1 MPFVSSQ
8 IKEAAGLPA
17 AGIAAFLPPEGA
29 DAAHVGTVN
38 ETAVRSI
45 EIDHGAMPA
54 DDAAAL
60 IIRAGPI
67 QGRKIRAAC
76 HPLFHR
82 NTREFRLGHDVFKH
96 IRKRYAA
103 KDGSCS
109 GGRTDSG
116 KGQSIRNARR
126 REDAMPSGACAGRWS
141 GSPGPAYPASGTPQ
155 AAPAHAPVPRA
166 WKDGPP
172 CSSGLGLLLSW
183 GFSGCFWPTLFP
195 GSCAVPSG
203 IGGRYAHGAREQ

>member
-1 MPFVSSQ
+1 MPFVFSQ

-45 EIDHGAMPA
+45 KIDHGAMPA
-54 DDAAAL
+54 DDAPAL

-76 HPLFHR
+76 HHLFHR
-82 NTREFRLGHDVFKH
+82 NTREFRLGHDAFEH
-96 IRKRYAA
+96 IRKSYAA

-109 GGRTDSG
+109 GGRT
-116 KGQSIRNARR
+116 
-126 REDAMPSGACAGRWS
+126 
-141 GSPGPAYPASGTPQ
+141 ASGTPQ

-172 CSSGLGLLLSW
+172 CSSGLGFLLSW